1 MVMADVIDRSRLRP
15 GAVVRG
21 PAVLEEPES
30 TVVIGEG
37 GVGRVLDSGC
47 VAVELGG

>member
-1 MVMADVIDRSRLRP
+1 VIDRGRLRP
-15 GAVVRG
+15 GDVVRG

-37 GVGRVLDSGC
+37 GSGRVLESGC
-47 VAVELGG
+47 VAVQIDG